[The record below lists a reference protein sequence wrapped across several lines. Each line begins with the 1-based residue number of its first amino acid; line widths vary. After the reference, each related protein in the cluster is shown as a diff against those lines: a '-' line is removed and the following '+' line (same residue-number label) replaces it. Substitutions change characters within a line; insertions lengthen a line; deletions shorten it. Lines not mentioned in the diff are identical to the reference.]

1 MLHRPPHRE
10 EEGSALSIS
19 DVLVGKVEKRE
30 AVIGICGLGYVGL
43 PLVMAFNKAGFT
55 VYGFDIDQAKI
66 DKLKRGESYIKHID
80 FKRLHDAVQKGTF
93 VPTAD
98 FGYVGKPDAILIA
111 VPTPLTEAREP
122 DLGPVEGTCR
132 SIATGLRKG
141 QLVVLEST
149 TYPHTTEEVCKPI
162 LETSGLRAG
171 TDFLLAFS
179 PEREDP
185 GNPKYE
191 TSTIPKVVGGH
202 DPGSLAAAR
211 AVYES
216 IIGRVIPVSS
226 MAAAE
231 LTKILENTFRAVNI
245 ALVNELKLLCM
256 RMNIDVWEVIDA
268 AATKPF
274 GFMPFY
280 PGPGLGGHCIPIDP
294 FYLTWKAREY
304 DFQTK
309 FIELAG
315 EININMP
322 YHVVDHLMMHL
333 NERQRALKGSKVLVL
348 GVAYKA
354 NVDDLRE
361 SPALKIIKLLKER
374 GAAVLY
380 NDPHCPVIPKT
391 RHYGD
396 IGMESVNLT
405 PELLRSQDVAL
416 ILASHDAYDYDF
428 IGEHSQ
434 LVVDTRNAMKRVKR
448 RDNIVKV

>member
-1 MLHRPPHRE
+1 
-10 EEGSALSIS
+10 LSIA
-19 DVLVGKVEKRE
+19 DVLVEKVGKRE

-55 VYGFDIDQAKI
+55 VIGFDIDQAKI
-66 DKLKRGESYIKHID
+66 DKLKKGESYIKHID
-80 FKRLHDAVQKGTF
+80 FNRLHKAVEQGTF
-93 VPTAD
+93 VPTSD
-98 FGYVGKPDAILIA
+98 FALIGKPDAILIA

-122 DLGPVEGTCR
+122 DLTPVEATSR

-141 QLVVLEST
+141 QLVVLESS
-149 TYPHTTEEVCKPI
+149 TYPYTTDEICKPI

-171 TDFLLAFS
+171 PDFMLAFS

-191 TSTIPKVVGGH
+191 TSTIPKVVGGF
-202 DPGSLAAAR
+202 DEGSLRAAR
-211 AVYES
+211 AVYEA
-216 IIGRVIPVSS
+216 IIGKVIPVST

-231 LTKILENTFRAVNI
+231 LCKILENTFRAVNI
-245 ALVNELKLLCM
+245 ALVNELKLLCLKM
-256 RMNIDVWEVIDA
+256 KIDVWEVIDA

-315 EININMP
+315 EINTQMP
-322 YHVVDHLMMHL
+322 YHVIEHLMYAL
-333 NERQRALKGSKVLVL
+333 NERQRSLKGSKILVL
-348 GVAYKA
+348 GVAYKS
-354 NVDDLRE
+354 NVDDMRE
-361 SPALKIIKLLKER
+361 SPALKIIKLLRER
-374 GAAVLY
+374 GASVLY

-396 IGMESVNLT
+396 LGMDSVNLT
-405 PELLRSQDVAL
+405 AELLGSQDAVLVLTA
-416 ILASHDAYDYDF
+416 HDAYDYEF
-428 IGEHSQ
+428 ISQ
-434 LVVDTRNAMKRVKR
+434 HAQLIVDTRNAMKRVKR
-448 RDNIVKV
+448 RDNVVKI